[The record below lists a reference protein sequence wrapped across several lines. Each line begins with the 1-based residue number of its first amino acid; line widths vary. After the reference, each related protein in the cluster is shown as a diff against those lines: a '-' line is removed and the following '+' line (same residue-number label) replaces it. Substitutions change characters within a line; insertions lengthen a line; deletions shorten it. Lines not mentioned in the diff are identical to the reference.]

1 MRSSSSSII
10 SWNGCT
16 RDQTVIEEKD
26 EGKAIQEGDT
36 MRAFLENQIVK
47 DAFERVNKKY
57 FAQFSS
63 SDDESLQRQVH
74 ARARALVDVARELRA
89 VMDNGE
95 RANSQRTARE
105 EREATQRR
113 RPSR

>member
-1 MRSSSSSII
+1 M
-10 SWNGCT
+10 
-16 RDQTVIEEKD
+16 IEEKN
-26 EGKAIQEGDT
+26 EGKAIQDGDV
-36 MRAFLENQIVK
+36 MRQFLEHPIVK
-47 DAFERVNKKY
+47 EAFERINKKY

-63 SDDESLQRQVH
+63 SDDKDEIQMVH

-95 RANSQRTARE
+95 MAGKQRAARE
-105 EREATQRR
+105 EREATIQRQTR

>member
-1 MRSSSSSII
+1 M
-10 SWNGCT
+10 
-16 RDQTVIEEKD
+16 IEEKD
-26 EGKAIQEGDT
+26 EGKAIQDGDAV
-36 MRAFLENQIVK
+36 RAFLENPVIK

-63 SDDESLQRQVH
+63 SDDKDEIEMVH

-89 VMDNGE
+89 VMSNGE
-95 RANSQRTARE
+95 MAQAQRKARVERE
-105 EREATQRR
+105 EQIQRNTR

>member
-1 MRSSSSSII
+1 M
-10 SWNGCT
+10 
-16 RDQTVIEEKD
+16 IEEKD
-26 EGKAIQEGDT
+26 EGKAIQDGDV
-36 MRAFLENQIVK
+36 MRSFLENPIVK
-47 DAFERVNKKY
+47 DAFDRINKKY

-63 SDDESLQRQVH
+63 SDDKDEIQMVH

-95 RANSQRTARE
+95 RAKGQRNARE
-105 EREATQRR
+105 EREAQIARNTK